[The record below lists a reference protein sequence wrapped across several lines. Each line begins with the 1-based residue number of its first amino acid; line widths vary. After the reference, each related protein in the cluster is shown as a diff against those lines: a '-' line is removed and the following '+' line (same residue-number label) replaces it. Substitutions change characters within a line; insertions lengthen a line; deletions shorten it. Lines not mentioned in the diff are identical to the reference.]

1 MRPIETNVTR
11 LAQDARA
18 QQRVTSSFPCLS
30 LLSSIRSALDTAL
43 WFPEVQ
49 LCLFHS
55 SAQTRMLH
63 LPAHYMKPNL
73 HPSQLDF
80 LPVLPLPPS
89 LPFFILAFLFSG
101 PCYSWSLCSGRPC
114 YACMSPG
121 RIPSFNLNSDP
132 PLQSPSPCH
141 LNVSPPQSLWQPV
154 ICSSHQ
160 THPHNIV
167 GSLRSGTCLPGAWS

>member
-1 MRPIETNVTR
+1 MRPIATNVTR
-11 LAQDARA
+11 LAQDPKAH
-18 QQRVTSSFPCLS
+18 QRVTSSFPCLS

-73 HPSQLDF
+73 HPSLDF

-101 PCYSWSLCSGRPC
+101 PCYSWSLCSGCPC

-141 LNVSPPQSLWQPV
+141 LNISPPQSLWQPV